1 LAGGGD
7 SLLVLWPRFRRGR
20 DFGPLRAVVGSGDR
34 RSARAGAVEVD
45 RPGFVAINAARWE
58 MGFMVVVTAARRWR
72 LAVRAGL
79 SHHPSH
85 PGTFAQDPQVMAITE
100 TPYIP
105 GYRIERIIG
114 KGAMSTVYLAVQE
127 SLDRRVA
134 LKVLAPGMAA
144 DPTLGKRFVKE
155 GKIIAKLGHPHI
167 VTIYD
172 TGVYQ
177 DRSYIAM
184 EYLDAGTLKE
194 RIKAGLS
201 PEQAVKVLVQ
211 IAQALGYA
219 HRQNCIHRD
228 IKPANILFRDRE
240 TAVLSDFGIA
250 KNLEDKTQL
259 TAVGWRIG
267 TPNYMSPEQALG
279 KPLDAR
285 CDLYS
290 LGVVFYEMLTGN
302 RPFKGA
308 DAFETAILHVKGPI
322 PILPEPLR
330 RFQPVIDRLLAKAP
344 ETRFASAEELARA
357 VGQAAT
363 SPPAGKTVARPKWQ
377 WSPWLI
383 AALLAVT
390 LAGLG
395 VLLAFWF

>member
-1 LAGGGD
+1 
-7 SLLVLWPRFRRGR
+7 
-20 DFGPLRAVVGSGDR
+20 
-34 RSARAGAVEVD
+34 
-45 RPGFVAINAARWE
+45 
-58 MGFMVVVTAARRWR
+58 
-72 LAVRAGL
+72 
-79 SHHPSH
+79 
-85 PGTFAQDPQVMAITE
+85 MATTE
-100 TPYIP
+100 TPQIP

-127 SLDRRVA
+127 SLDRRVV
-134 LKVLAPGMAA
+134 LKVLAPSLAA
-144 DPTLGKRFVKE
+144 DPTFNKRFVKE
-155 GKIIAKLGHPHI
+155 GKIVAKLAHPHI

-172 TGVYQ
+172 TGVHQ
-177 DRSYIAM
+177 DCSYIAM
-184 EYLDAGTLKE
+184 EYLEAGTLKE

-201 PEQAVKVLVQ
+201 PEQAVKILVQ

-228 IKPANILFRDRE
+228 IKPANILFRDPE

-259 TAVGWRIG
+259 TAAGWRIG

-279 KPLDAR
+279 KPVDAR

-290 LGVVFYEMLTGN
+290 LGVVFYEALTGS

-330 RFQPVIDRLLAKAP
+330 RFQPVIDRLLAKTP
-344 ETRFASAEELARA
+344 EARFANAEELTQA
-357 VGQAAT
+357 VQNVGTAPAA
-363 SPPAGKTVARPKWQ
+363 PAMTAWRGRR
-377 WSPWLI
+377 WSSWLL
-383 AALLAVT
+383 AALLTVALV
-390 LAGLG
+390 GLG
-395 VLLAFWF
+395 AVAWRYWPTAAEAPSTPIQPR

>member
-1 LAGGGD
+1 
-7 SLLVLWPRFRRGR
+7 
-20 DFGPLRAVVGSGDR
+20 
-34 RSARAGAVEVD
+34 
-45 RPGFVAINAARWE
+45 
-58 MGFMVVVTAARRWR
+58 
-72 LAVRAGL
+72 
-79 SHHPSH
+79 
-85 PGTFAQDPQVMAITE
+85 MATLE
-100 TPYIP
+100 TPQIP
-105 GYRIERIIG
+105 GYRIEKIIG
-114 KGAMSTVYLAVQE
+114 SSTMSTVYLAVQE

-134 LKVLAPGMAA
+134 LKVLAPSLAA
-144 DPTLGKRFVKE
+144 DPTFSKRFVKE

-172 TGVYQ
+172 TGAHQ
-177 DRSYIAM
+177 DYFYIAM
-184 EYLDAGTLKE
+184 EYLEAGTLKE

-201 PEQAVKVLVQ
+201 PDQAVAILCQ

-219 HRQNCIHRD
+219 HRQNCVHRD
-228 IKPANILFRDRE
+228 IKPANILFRNQE

-279 KPLDAR
+279 KPVDAR

-290 LGVVFYEMLTGN
+290 LGVVFYEALTGS

-322 PILPEPLR
+322 PTLPEPLR
-330 RFQPVIDRLLAKAP
+330 RFQPVLDRALAKTP
-344 ETRFASAEELARA
+344 EARFASAEELAQALQQA
-357 VGQAAT
+357 VAA
-363 SPPAGKTVARPKWQ
+363 PAGGKAAVWREWR

-383 AALLAVT
+383 AALLAAV

-395 VLLAFWF
+395 GALVYRFWLVAVEAPPSAAPTQPR

>member
-1 LAGGGD
+1 
-7 SLLVLWPRFRRGR
+7 
-20 DFGPLRAVVGSGDR
+20 
-34 RSARAGAVEVD
+34 
-45 RPGFVAINAARWE
+45 
-58 MGFMVVVTAARRWR
+58 
-72 LAVRAGL
+72 
-79 SHHPSH
+79 
-85 PGTFAQDPQVMAITE
+85 MATME
-100 TPYIP
+100 TPQIP

-114 KGAMSTVYLAVQE
+114 KGAMSTIYLAVQE

-134 LKVLAPGMAA
+134 LKVLAPDLAA
-144 DPTLGKRFVKE
+144 EPTFNKRFVKE

-172 TGVYQ
+172 TGAYQ
-177 DRSYIAM
+177 DYSYIAM
-184 EYLDAGTLKE
+184 EYLEAGTLKE

-228 IKPANILFRDRE
+228 IKPANILFRDEE

-259 TAVGWRIG
+259 TAAGWRIG

-279 KPLDAR
+279 KPVDAR

-290 LGVVFYEMLTGN
+290 LGVVFYEALTGN
-302 RPFKGA
+302 RPYKGA
-308 DAFETAILHVKGPI
+308 DPFETAILHVKGPI
-322 PILPEPLR
+322 PTLPEPLR
-330 RFQPVIDRLLAKAP
+330 RFQPVLERLLAKAP
-344 ETRFASAEELARA
+344 EARFASAEELARA
-357 VGQAAT
+357 VQQAAAAPVA
-363 SPPAGKTVARPKWQ
+363 SETVVRHERRWR
-377 WSPWLI
+377 PWLI
-383 AALLAVT
+383 AALLAVV

-395 VLLAFWF
+395 AVLVYRY

>member
-1 LAGGGD
+1 
-7 SLLVLWPRFRRGR
+7 
-20 DFGPLRAVVGSGDR
+20 
-34 RSARAGAVEVD
+34 
-45 RPGFVAINAARWE
+45 
-58 MGFMVVVTAARRWR
+58 
-72 LAVRAGL
+72 
-79 SHHPSH
+79 
-85 PGTFAQDPQVMAITE
+85 MATTE
-100 TPYIP
+100 TPQIP

-127 SLDRRVA
+127 SLDRPVA
-134 LKVLAPGMAA
+134 LKVLEPGLAA
-144 DPTLGKRFVKE
+144 DPTFNKRFVKE
-155 GKIIAKLGHPHI
+155 GKIVAKLAHPHI

-177 DRSYIAM
+177 DCSYIAM
-184 EYLDAGTLKE
+184 EYLEAGTLKE

-201 PEQAVKVLVQ
+201 PEQVVKILVQ

-228 IKPANILFRDRE
+228 IKPANIMFRDPN

-250 KNLEDKTQL
+250 KNLEDQTQL
-259 TAVGWRIG
+259 TAAGWRIG

-279 KPLDAR
+279 KPVDAR

-290 LGVVFYEMLTGN
+290 LGVVFYEALTGS

-322 PILPEPLR
+322 PTLPEPLR
-330 RFQPVIDRLLAKAP
+330 RFQPVIDRVLAKTP
-344 ETRFASAEELARA
+344 EARFANAEEL
-357 VGQAAT
+357 VQAAQQAVT
-363 SPPAGKTVARPKWQ
+363 AATVTAIPAQQGQR
-377 WSPWLI
+377 WSFWLLV
-383 AALLAVT
+383 ALLTMA

-395 VLLAFWF
+395 ALAWHYWPTAAEAPPTPIQLR

>member
-1 LAGGGD
+1 
-7 SLLVLWPRFRRGR
+7 
-20 DFGPLRAVVGSGDR
+20 
-34 RSARAGAVEVD
+34 
-45 RPGFVAINAARWE
+45 
-58 MGFMVVVTAARRWR
+58 
-72 LAVRAGL
+72 
-79 SHHPSH
+79 
-85 PGTFAQDPQVMAITE
+85 MATTE
-100 TPYIP
+100 TPQIP

-127 SLDRRVA
+127 SLDRRVV

-144 DPTLGKRFVKE
+144 DPTLGKRFIKE
-155 GKIIAKLGHPHI
+155 GKIIARLGHPHI

-177 DRSYIAM
+177 DCSYITM
-184 EYLDAGTLKE
+184 EYLETGTLKE
-194 RIKAGLS
+194 RIKGGLS
-201 PEQAVKVLVQ
+201 PEQAVKILVQ
-211 IAQALGYA
+211 IAQALSYA

-228 IKPANILFRDRE
+228 IKPANILFRDPE

-279 KPLDAR
+279 KPVDAR

-290 LGVVFYEMLTGN
+290 LGVVFYEMLTGS

-330 RFQPVIDRLLAKAP
+330 RFQPVIDRVLAKTPAA
-344 ETRFASAEELARA
+344 RFANAEELTQA
-357 VGQAAT
+357 VQNVVAA
-363 SPPAGKTVARPKWQ
+363 PATLATTIWRERQ
-377 WSPWLI
+377 WSPWLL
-383 AALLAVT
+383 AALLAVA
-390 LAGLG
+390 LVGLG
-395 VLLAFWF
+395 TLVWRYWPTTTGVPPSPVQPR